1 MLTDTPTD
9 RDAPEGLVIEVEG
22 ADQDGAM
29 VGWEYTATG
38 MRFTIRGALAVA
50 FTKQA
55 ERIKELK
62 SSK

>member
-1 MLTDTPTD
+1 MPTDTPTD

-22 ADQDGAM
+22 ADQDGAL

-38 MRFTIRGALAVA
+38 MKFTIRGALAVA
-50 FTKQA
+50 FTKQT